1 MLDAA
6 EVRVDV
12 APVGDLLDLREDVVE
27 VFRSL
32 EQAEPAGMHVGEIE
46 DGEDAFRVL
55 DQAQDLVQAP
65 DDLGPAARLDP
76 EAGADLRLLVG
87 VPDRPE
93 VLRDPVEGLLRVQLA
108 EHAEV
113 GDHHRRSHRLRE
125 HAAPD
130 EDRKSTRLNS
140 SHITI
145 SYAVFCLKK
154 KKKK

>member
-65 DDLGPAARLDP
+65 DDLGAAARLDP
-76 EAGADLRLLVG
+76 EAGGGLPPLLG
-87 VPDRPE
+87 GPDRPG
-93 VLRDPVEGLLRVQLA
+93 GLS
-108 EHAEV
+108 
-113 GDHHRRSHRLRE
+113 G
-125 HAAPD
+125 PG
-130 EDRKSTRLNS
+130 
-140 SHITI
+140 
-145 SYAVFCLKK
+145 
-154 KKKK
+154 

>member
-65 DDLGPAARLDP
+65 DDLGAAARLDP
-76 EAGADLRLLVG
+76 EAGTG
-87 VPDRPE
+87 PCPPFSRPG
-93 VLRDPVEGLLRVQLA
+93 RPAG
-108 EHAEV
+108 
-113 GDHHRRSHRLRE
+113 
-125 HAAPD
+125 
-130 EDRKSTRLNS
+130 S
-140 SHITI
+140 SRPGE
-145 SYAVFCLKK
+145 
-154 KKKK
+154 